1 MEIRENI
8 QLGGLFQ
15 LTKEK
20 DNHHKHSSARLYEFI
35 PDEATITPNNVV
47 ELSKIV
53 RVGIPG
59 HILEKLTPE
68 LQKHFKEVA

>member
-1 MEIRENI
+1 M
-8 QLGGLFQ
+8 
-15 LTKEK
+15 TKK
-20 DNHHKHSSARLYEFI
+20 DKLHKHSSARLYEFI

-47 ELSKIV
+47 ELAKIV

-59 HILEKLTPE
+59 HILEKLSPE

>member
-1 MEIRENI
+1 MTE
-8 QLGGLFQ
+8 
-15 LTKEK
+15 EK
-20 DNHHKHSSARLYEFI
+20 DNHYKHSSARLYEFI
-35 PDEATITPNNVV
+35 PDEKTITPNNAV